1 MILFTIIGAIIGAG
15 FASGQ
20 EIYLFFYRF
29 GTNGLIGIVLCN
41 ILMATII
48 YKTLNLTYSDNIET
62 YKEFLENIYSNNIKL
77 SKITNILINIFL
89 CITFFIMIAGFG
101 TYLAQSFKINSII
114 GSSILAIISYI
125 VFLRN
130 IENFAKINNII
141 ILILIIVIL
150 IIGIENIIKLKG
162 VQNNSILDSS
172 SYWILQAILYAS
184 YNLILVEPALIN
196 LKKFL
201 KSKKQI
207 ILISIAVG
215 IIMSILAILEFFL
228 LKNVD
233 INFKNLEMPLVYV
246 VEHNF
251 SRLKYIYGI
260 IILIAIFTTAV
271 SVGFGFLNNINTEN
285 KSFPQLAK
293 ILCMSSVLISPIGF
307 ANLVNYLFPL
317 FGFIGLMQIYYIL
330 AKK

>member
-1 MILFTIIGAIIGAG
+1 
-15 FASGQ
+15 
-20 EIYLFFYRF
+20 
-29 GTNGLIGIVLCN
+29 
-41 ILMATII
+41 
-48 YKTLNLTYSDNIET
+48 
-62 YKEFLENIYSNNIKL
+62 
-77 SKITNILINIFL
+77 
-89 CITFFIMIAGFG
+89 MIAWFG
-101 TYLAQSFKINSII
+101 TYLAQSFKINYII

-141 ILILIIVIL
+141 IPILIIVIL